1 MNGAESG
8 GTTPLAEA
16 RTVTITT
23 VWRIEEAET
32 VLAFLEELRA
42 GLWQVHG
49 LELERR
55 YHEQACRDAAMDA
68 QGSLELDDP
77 PF

>member
-1 MNGAESG
+1 MNELEGEAAAAEV
-8 GTTPLAEA
+8 

-23 VWRIEEAET
+23 VWRVEEAET

-42 GLWQVHG
+42 GLWQAHG

-55 YHEQACRDAAMDA
+55 YHEQACRDAALDG
-68 QGSLELDDP
+68 QGTLEFDDP